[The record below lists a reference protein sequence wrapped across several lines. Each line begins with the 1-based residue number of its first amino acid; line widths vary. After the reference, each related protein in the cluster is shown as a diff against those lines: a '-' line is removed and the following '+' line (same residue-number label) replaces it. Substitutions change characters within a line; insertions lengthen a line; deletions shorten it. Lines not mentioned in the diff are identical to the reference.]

1 MSLKRIEDW
10 DDILEPLQLPLNK
23 PAEPFI
29 KLNRVTT
36 SEAALNG
43 ENWHDNMLKLVASWV
58 AKGNTDEEI
67 DVLAGRLTLPGYT
80 IEQTLKDVRPMVDS
94 ARQRNPATKFVHRP
108 SQPNLFNES
117 FTYWTKRN
125 QAH

>member
-58 AKGNTDEEI
+58 AKGTPT
-67 DVLAGRLTLPGYT
+67 RKLTCLQ
-80 IEQTLKDVRPMVDS
+80 ED
-94 ARQRNPATKFVHRP
+94 
-108 SQPNLFNES
+108 
-117 FTYWTKRN
+117 
-125 QAH
+125 